1 MTEGRVH
8 SINVSDG
15 GFLKQPR
22 SSAWIRVDGVEGD
35 RQRDLRFHGGPN
47 RAVALYSLDLI
58 QILQS
63 EGHPIA
69 PGTTGENVTVAG
81 IDWSLMVPGARVQI
95 GEVEL
100 ELTAYASPCKNIVGS
115 FSDEDSTRVSQK
127 VHPGWSRVYAKVL
140 HEGRIATGDSVSI
153 APV

>member
-15 GFLKQPR
+15 GVPKRLR
-22 SSAWIRVDGVEGD
+22 GSAWIDANGVEGD

-47 RAVALYSLDLI
+47 RAVALYSLDLLR
-58 QILQS
+58 ILQD

-69 PGTTGENVTVAG
+69 PGTIGENVTVAG
-81 IDWSLMVPGARVQI
+81 IDWSLMVPGARVQL

-100 ELTAYASPCKNIVGS
+100 ELTAYASPCRKIAGS
-115 FSDEDSTRVSQK
+115 SPAEVS
-127 VHPGWSRVYAKVL
+127 PGGSKKLHRGGSRLYARVL